1 MVKTTGVIDMT
12 KEEIQPDYSAED
24 WEKLE
29 SLVAEHQEKNPDWE
43 RTGFETIEDMEKLI
57 AGETLTSYH
66 EKAEKAFEDADI
78 ANANK
83 RAEELRK
90 YAIEYQNALR
100 QVTSA
105 KLMLKN
111 VVKHAEKDN
120 FSKRQLESIVY
131 AMSVQEGFERLVL
144 EEASKPYRHQK
155 SEEKTDNSENPNC
168 DEEPTDCENESVTD
182 EGAKNA

>member
-1 MVKTTGVIDMT
+1 MEKPENTQYTQ
-12 KEEIQPDYSAED
+12 EE

-29 SLVAEHQEKNPDWE
+29 SLVAEYQEKNPDCE

-57 AGETLTSYH
+57 AGETLTSDR

-100 QVTSA
+100 QVTFA

-111 VVKHAEKDN
+111 VVKQAEKDN
-120 FSKRQLESIVY
+120 FSKWQLESIVY
-131 AMSVQEGFERLVL
+131 AMNVQEGFERLVL
-144 EEASKPYRHQK
+144 EEASKPYNPERP
-155 SEEKTDNSENPNC
+155 EKTDDSENPNC
-168 DEEPTDCENESVTD
+168 DEEPMTDSENELVND
-182 EGAKNA
+182 EDNAEEGNANV

>member
-1 MVKTTGVIDMT
+1 MEPENTQYTQ
-12 KEEIQPDYSAED
+12 EE

-29 SLVAEHQEKNPDWE
+29 SLVAEYQEKNPDWE

-57 AGETLTSYH
+57 AGETLTTDR

-100 QVTSA
+100 QVTYA

-111 VVKHAEKDN
+111 VVKQAEKDN
-120 FSKRQLESIVY
+120 FSKWQLESIVY
-131 AMSVQEGFERLVL
+131 AMNVQEGFERMVL
-144 EEASKPYRHQK
+144 EEASKPYNPERP
-155 SEEKTDNSENPNC
+155 ETKTDDSEKPNC
-168 DEEPTDCENESVTD
+168 DEEPMTDSENESVNED
-182 EGAKNA
+182 EGVDTCEEQ

>member
-1 MVKTTGVIDMT
+1 MAEKEPLETANMT
-12 KEEIQPDYSAED
+12 DEE

-29 SLVAEHQEKNPDWE
+29 SLVAEYQEKNPDWE

-57 AGETLTSYH
+57 AGETLTTDR
-66 EKAEKAFEDADI
+66 EKADKAFEDADK

-83 RAEELRK
+83 RAEELRN

-100 QVTSA
+100 RVTSA

-111 VVKHAEKDN
+111 VVKQAEKDN
-120 FSKRQLESIVY
+120 FSKWQLESIVY

-144 EEASKPYRHQK
+144 EEASKPYNPEK
-155 SEEKTDNSENPNC
+155 KPEEKTDNSENPN
-168 DEEPTDCENESVTD
+168 DEE
-182 EGAKNA
+182 AKNA